1 MPDDQIWI
9 FSKITLGIKYRIDWK
24 MNWKIKIQVI
34 REFNSPFI
42 SYLYWIPIFC
52 NSSGHPNEGFYTLV
66 ISDSFNSGNHSFMLN
81 WEQWWGKDAYC
92 NTEWSMNSSNN
103 ISCLRVGLWR
113 KLSTKELMPL
123 NCSVGEDS
131 WEQMDQPLDLPPVN
145 GHSFWSWSNSKNR
158 AERRKGLFIVC
169 PGIQDPLHKNTD

>member
-24 MNWKIKIQVI
+24 MNWKIKIQVM

-103 ISCLRVGLWR
+103 ISCASSRYCLRFWKIL
-113 KLSTKELMPL
+113 LLYNL
-123 NCSVGEDS
+123 NIFIYCSQS
-131 WEQMDQPLDLPPVN
+131 LIPPWN
-145 GHSFWSWSNSKNR
+145 GIS
-158 AERRKGLFIVC
+158 
-169 PGIQDPLHKNTD
+169 